1 MQLKSN
7 ERIKETTEMSDDA
20 MEIENDLIDEIIMN
34 TKARQLKKLRTNMG
48 ALAEAN
54 DSGKVS

>member
-7 ERIKETTEMSDDA
+7 ERIKETAEMSDDA

-48 ALAEAN
+48 ALAYAN

>member
-1 MQLKSN
+1 MQLRSN
-7 ERIKETTEMSDDA
+7 ERIKETIEMSDDA

-48 ALAEAN
+48 ALA
-54 DSGKVS
+54 

>member
-7 ERIKETTEMSDDA
+7 ERIKETTEISDDA
-20 MEIENDLIDEIIMN
+20 IEIENDLIDEIIMN